1 MDSRFEFNDDVVINF
16 GKSGILS
23 GKINAVKF
31 TASKV
36 YYDVIILP
44 FADNEYPQILK
55 EIDSY
60 FIGAGE
66 TGVAVGS
73 ATVGIFSCGSV
84 ASGWAM
90 GATDPS
96 GATGVVGA
104 GAGVASGFLPNPN
117 ISNKFMLNLLN
128 HF

>member
-16 GKSGILS
+16 GKSGVLS

-44 FADNEYPQILK
+44 FADNEYPQVLK

-60 FIGAGE
+60 FIEAPEDRFNGR
-66 TGVAVGS
+66 S
-73 ATVGIFSCGSV
+73 
-84 ASGWAM
+84 
-90 GATDPS
+90 
-96 GATGVVGA
+96 
-104 GAGVASGFLPNPN
+104 N
-117 ISNKFMLNLLN
+117 IGLIDTKN
-128 HF
+128 

>member
-1 MDSRFEFNDDVVINF
+1 
-16 GKSGILS
+16 
-23 GKINAVKF
+23 
-31 TASKV
+31 
-36 YYDVIILP
+36 
-44 FADNEYPQILK
+44 
-55 EIDSY
+55 
-60 FIGAGE
+60 
-66 TGVAVGS
+66 
-73 ATVGIFSCGSV
+73 
-84 ASGWAM
+84 M